1 MLNKAAKPLVKLVD
15 RYLPDPYIFV
25 LLLTLVVLIA
35 AVVAEHK
42 TPLEVINYW
51 GDGFWTLLSF
61 SMQMLLVLVAGFML
75 ASSPPI
81 KKLLDAIAGLAKSAP
96 QAIILVTLVSL
107 AASWINWGFGLVV
120 GALFAKALA
129 RKVKVDYRLLVASAY
144 SGFVVWHGGLA
155 GSIPLTIATAGH
167 FSESQ
172 IGIIPTSDTIFASYN
187 LLLVAI
193 LFVVMPLVNRFML
206 PEEKDSVYVDPSALD
221 DKDAELDASA
231 LELNSANVSERQP
244 ESRPADKL
252 ENSRL
257 LGWSVGGAG
266 LVYLGYYFW
275 VQGGSLNLNLVNF
288 LFLFLA
294 ILLHQTPRSLL
305 TSLNEAIKGGAGI
318 VIQFPFYAGIMAV
331 MVQSG
336 LAQSISE
343 GFVAIASAESLP
355 FWSFISAGIVNIFVP
370 SGGGQWA
377 VQAPIMLPAAQALGA
392 DVARVAMAVAWGDAW
407 TNLIQPFWALPVL
420 AIAGLKARDI
430 MGFCLMQLM
439 ITGVI
444 ISIALSWF

>member
-1 MLNKAAKPLVKLVD
+1 MLTKAAKPLVKLVD

-25 LLLTLVVLIA
+25 LLLTLVVMIS
-35 AVVAEHK
+35 AVVAEQK
-42 TPLEVINYW
+42 TPMDVISYW
-51 GDGFWTLLSF
+51 GDGFWALLSF

-129 RKVKVDYRLLVASAY
+129 RKVRVDYRLLVASAY

-172 IGIIPTSDTIFASYN
+172 IGIIPTSETIFASFN
-187 LLLVAI
+187 LLLVLV

-206 PEEKDSVYVDPSALD
+206 PEEKDSIYIDP
-221 DKDAELDASA
+221 KA
-231 LELNSANVSERQP
+231 LENVSSE
-244 ESRPADKL
+244 ESNTAHAPNAITRPADTL

-266 LVYLGYYFW
+266 LVYLGYYFA

-294 ILLHQTPRSLL
+294 IVLHQTPRSLL
-305 TSLNEAIKGGAGI
+305 LSLNEAIKGGAGI

-331 MVQSG
+331 MMQSG

-377 VQAPIMLPAAQALGA
+377 VQAPIMLPAAEALGA

-430 MGFCLMQLM
+430 MGFCLMQLI